1 MVLYD
6 GLRTVNGLKKDA
18 EKTVCWGLITRIE
31 L

>member
-6 GLRTVNGLKKDA
+6 GLRAVNGLKKDA